1 MVESQLNLA
10 LFALFL
16 PRHTGTHTLARSH
29 TLSGLFRLWRRE
41 TRLDLSVTCLTEA
54 ADTCLTRT
62 TRLSEKGHDLMDLR
76 ENPPHTA
83 LMKHRRCLLAHLS
96 SLYRREIGVQIHFC
110 FTDGHCVGGI
120 AKIYHNML
128 LKSSASGVH
137 TLMTANP
144 SEAISW
150 NCITLKQW
158 VTVGGAL
165 LSSTARVAALMWC
178 VPVMETH
185 FLCGTS
191 GWVRRPKTT
200 SAGESRPTSSL
211 STSWLQPRISPGG
224 RQSHGWVG
232 VHSHFLGFWLIF
244 WVFVCRANNVKLQPI
259 TFT

>member
-1 MVESQLNLA
+1 MGRKVWEGGRVTAQLGSFCPFSA
-10 LFALFL
+10 TTHW
-16 PRHTGTHTLARSH
+16 HTHSRTLSH
-29 TLSGLFRLWRRE
+29 TLRVVQTLKERNSSWPQCHVSDRSSWHMF
-41 TRLDLSVTCLTEA
+41 
-54 ADTCLTRT
+54 
-62 TRLSEKGHDLMDLR
+62 DLR

-232 VHSHFLGFWLIF
+232 VHSHFLGFWLMF
-244 WVFVCRANNVKLQPI
+244 WMFVCRANNVKLQPI